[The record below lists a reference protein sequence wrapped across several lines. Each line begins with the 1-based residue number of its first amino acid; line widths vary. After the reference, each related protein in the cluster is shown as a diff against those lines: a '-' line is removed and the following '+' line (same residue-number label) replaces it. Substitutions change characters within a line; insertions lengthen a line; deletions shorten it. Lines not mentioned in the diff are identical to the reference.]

1 MEEVVDGVGRQA
13 QLREGDDRRAR
24 VGGLARQLQRAL
36 GVEDG
41 LGRLD
46 VRHRRRDARE
56 TVAVERVEASH
67 EPDTDIARVQGVR
80 VVTWNV
86 NSVKQRMPRLL
97 PWLDE
102 RQPDVLCL
110 QETKLTDDAFLDL
123 LADELAERDYAV
135 AVHGQASW
143 NGVAILSRM
152 GLDDVAVGIPGAP
165 GFPDPEARA

>member
-1 MEEVVDGVGRQA
+1 MEEVVDGVGREA
-13 QLREGDDRRAR
+13 QLGVGDDGRAR
-24 VGGLARQLQRAL
+24 FGGLAGELERAL

-46 VRHRRRDARE
+46 VRHRRGDARE

-110 QETKLTDDAFLDL
+110 QETKLTDDAFRAL
-123 LADELAERDYAV
+123 LQDELEQRGYEL
-135 AVHGQASW
+135 AVHGESAW
-143 NGVAILSRM
+143 N
-152 GLDDVAVGIPGAP
+152 
-165 GFPDPEARA
+165 